1 MAEGRVQPSHAE
13 PWRRCQE
20 RAWSGYEWPGLPRCL
35 QGPWSLSQVQ
45 ASWDPPAASGRHR
58 VPECWGRVPMP
69 AGAEPAAGQGWTPR
83 GPRGGRMSRPT
94 LVLGGDLASSRGRA
108 FLWVL
113 GSSLLGAGSPSGEGR
128 QRSGGGVTS
137 PGRPRSGSCRF
148 PPVRTARRGS
158 AARPHRGFFRRPP
171 GPGRTS
177 GTWLGF
183 PSHGVFKDAL
193 RSRPL
198 PCSAGRP

>member
-128 QRSGGGVTS
+128 QRSGGG
-137 PGRPRSGSCRF
+137 GGDFPRETPLWVMSL
-148 PPVRTARRGS
+148 P
-158 AARPHRGFFRRPP
+158 ARPHRPPGLRRPSAP
-171 GPGRTS
+171 PAGAPPPVHTGGSSAVRPAQGGR
-177 GTWLGF
+177 
-183 PSHGVFKDAL
+183 
-193 RSRPL
+193 R
-198 PCSAGRP
+198 GRG